1 MDKRELILVELKN
14 GTICWMAKTALQT
27 FLSREEV
34 SKFQRSGGWFVVGKD
49 KLRDMKNINSY
60 DGVERRE
67 AI

>member
-1 MDKRELILVELKN
+1 MKKRELILVELKD
-14 GTICWMAKTALQT
+14 GSFCWMAKRALQV
-27 FLSREEV
+27 FLSSEEI

-49 KLRDMKNINSY
+49 KLRKMRDDIFY

>member
-1 MDKRELILVELKN
+1 MDKRELILVELKD
-14 GTICWMAKTALQT
+14 GSICWIAKRALQV
-27 FLSREEV
+27 FLSSEEI

-49 KLRDMKNINSY
+49 KLRTMRDDISY